1 VACLDGPLTTLVFL
15 GAIPAGD
22 AARAYAPSLE
32 PGVIVTDAFERRWGG
47 LWWWA
52 GRRDTTSLAL
62 FQRRMREA
70 AGRGGPAANVRPA
83 QYFYGAAGGYL
94 ALARADTANAMRRF
108 AALPD
113 SVYCALVNC
122 QWEKVTAAVLLAARG
137 EDRAAAAILDQWVPQ
152 INGGLAVYG
161 LLIRAKVAERLGDL
175 PTARRAYRHV
185 ADSWRHADPELAKY
199 VAEAQAGLARL
210 SRRTR

>member
-1 VACLDGPLTTLVFL
+1 MDPFPVLAFF
-15 GAIPAGD
+15 GAIPAGG

-32 PGVIVTDAFERRWGG
+32 PGVSVTDAYERRWGG
-47 LWWWA
+47 LPWWV

-70 AGRGGPAANVRPA
+70 AGRGGPAANVRRA

-94 ALARADTANAMRRF
+94 ALARADTASAIRHF

-113 SVYCALVNC
+113 SVYCALVSC
-122 QWEKVTAAVLLAARG
+122 TQEKLTAAVLLAARG

-152 INGGLAVYG
+152 NNGGLAVYG
-161 LLIRAKVAERLGDL
+161 LLIRARIAERLGDL